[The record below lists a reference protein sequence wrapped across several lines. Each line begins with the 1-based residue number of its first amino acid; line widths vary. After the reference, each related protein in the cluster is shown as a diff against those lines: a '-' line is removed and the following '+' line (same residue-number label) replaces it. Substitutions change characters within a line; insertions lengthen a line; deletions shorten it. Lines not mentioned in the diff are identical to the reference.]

1 MSKNSSISK
10 FPGLTI
16 IQRKLINMDR
26 REFLQSAGAV
36 AATAAVPGSRTLA
49 KTPMADAMVGIQVGA
64 VSFVDEGVEKCLDVF
79 QQDGGV
85 NTLFIATFTY
95 GRGIAGRQVP
105 GQPLPDHGKQQYD
118 TDTFHGGCYTR
129 VDPKYFVNTA
139 FKDFRTPE
147 LGDYDVL
154 EAVLPAVKQR
164 GIKTVC
170 WFEDVFRKDL
180 PNIDQLEEKELSGE
194 KAGTVCFNNPN
205 YRNWLLGMV
214 ENWARL
220 YDVDGIMW
228 GSERQG
234 ALANMLDAH
243 AGGPGSPMRVTC
255 FCQFCEAKARAGGI
269 DPERARRGFLELAK
283 FVEISRQGQRPTDG
297 YLVSFWRLMLN
308 YPELLAWEMLW
319 TESLRD
325 TYAAIYAKVKEV
337 KPSVQVGW
345 HIWHNNSFNPI
356 YRAEQDLQQI
366 AAHSDFLKI
375 VIYNN
380 CGGERLANYIRNVGG
395 TLYGDI
401 PGQELLEFHY
411 GVLNYEEKSLKEIPF
426 TGLSA
431 DYVHR
436 ETKRA
441 REGLAGTKTLLWPGI
456 DIDIP
461 TQKGN
466 SRCSPEGVRDATLA
480 AFQGG
485 ADGVI
490 LSRKYSEMTLAN
502 LRGAGIAVRQREKT

>member
-1 MSKNSSISK
+1 
-10 FPGLTI
+10 
-16 IQRKLINMDR
+16 MDR
-26 REFLQSAGAV
+26 REFIQTAGG
-36 AATAAVPGSRTLA
+36 AATAAAVPGSRIFGKSL
-49 KTPMADAMVGIQVGA
+49 KSDPVIGIQVGA
-64 VSFVDEGVEKCLDVF
+64 VSFVDEGIEKCLDVF
-79 QQDGGV
+79 QKDGGV
-85 NTLFIATFTY
+85 NTLFVATFTY

-105 GQPLPDHGKQQYD
+105 GQPLPDHGKQEYD

-129 VDPKYFVNTA
+129 VDPKYFVDTA
-139 FKDFRTPE
+139 FKEFRAPE
-147 LGDYDVL
+147 LEDYDVL
-154 EAVLPAVKQR
+154 EAVLPAAKKR
-164 GIKTVC
+164 GMKIIC

-180 PNIDQLEEKELSGE
+180 PNVDQLQEKELSGQN
-194 KAGTVCFNNPN
+194 AFTNCFNNPN

-243 AGGPGSPMRVTC
+243 AGRPGSPMRVTC
-255 FCQFCEAKARAGGI
+255 FCQFCNAKAKAGGI
-269 DPERARRGFLELAK
+269 DPERARKGFLELAK
-283 FVEISRQGQRPTDG
+283 FVEECRKSHRPADG
-297 YLVSFWRLMLN
+297 YYVSFWRLMLK

-319 TESLRD
+319 TRSLRD
-325 TYAAIYAKVKEV
+325 TYAAIYAKIKEV
-337 KPSVQVGW
+337 RPSLQAGW

-356 YRAEQDLQQI
+356 YRAEQDLQEI
-366 AAHSDFLKI
+366 APHSDFLKI

-395 TLYGDI
+395 TLYADI
-401 PGQELLEFHY
+401 PGQELLDFHY
-411 GVLNYEEKSLKEIPF
+411 RVLNYEEKPLKQIPF

-461 TQKGN
+461 TEKGH
-466 SRCSPEGVRDATLA
+466 SRCSPEGVCDATLA

-485 ADGVI
+485 AHGVI

-502 LRGAGIAVRQREKT
+502 LRGAGIAVRQVEKA